1 MFNQNIRILDFDASV
16 IKQQELLKKYRPE
29 IINLSALGPKARL
42 WMDRKTRLAIK
53 ERIRGLTKNSIAFLG
68 SGDFHH
74 ISSILIGQFD
84 EPFSL
89 VVFDLHPDWDTLPP
103 KLGCGSW
110 LTQALKNKNIRK
122 CVLVGVSSNDISTG
136 WIQSG
141 NLGAL
146 KDNRVQIYPYR
157 HKPSWVFLRRI
168 PENISLNLKKRF
180 LGSQIY
186 WNELAGKNLADF
198 FLSIIQSLP
207 AKQVY
212 VSIDKDCLRKEY
224 ALTNWEE
231 GLLSLEE
238 LLNMLKII
246 KDNLDIIG
254 VDIAGDYSPVFVA
267 SKVKTFLSRV
277 DHPKD
282 IAANQFSNCF
292 INATNQTTNLKIL
305 ETLLN

>member
-1 MFNQNIRILDFDASV
+1 MFNQNILILDFDASV
-16 IKQQELLKKYRPE
+16 IKQQEIMKNYRSE
-29 IINLSALGPKARL
+29 IIDLSAFGPKARL
-42 WMDRKTRLAIK
+42 WMDRETRLAIA
-53 ERIRGLTKNSIAFLG
+53 ERLRSLTKNSLAFLG

-74 ISSILIGQFD
+74 ISSILIGQFK

-89 VVFDLHPDWDTLPP
+89 VVFDFHPDWDTLPP
-103 KLGCGSW
+103 KFGCGSW
-110 LTQALKNKNIRK
+110 LTQVLENKHITK

-146 KDNRVQIYPYR
+146 RDNRVQIYPYS
-157 HKPSWVFLRRI
+157 HKPSWVFLRKI
-168 PENISLNLKKRF
+168 PENISLNLKKSF

-186 WNELAGKNLADF
+186 WSELAGKKLADF

-207 AKQVY
+207 TKQVY
-212 VSIDKDCLRKEY
+212 VSIDKDCLKKEY

-238 LLNMLKII
+238 LLIMLKII

-267 SKVKTFLSRV
+267 SKVKAFLSRV

-282 IAANQFSNCF
+282 IAANHFSNSF

-305 ETLLN
+305 ETLFN